1 MDNPDGTG
9 TDAGGGT
16 GGGLMS
22 GAAGAL
28 LPLALGAASFMNPKA
43 GSQMLQSLIP
53 MLNLQQQETAF
64 TATERER
71 KLTREQQAAKEAK
84 ARRASLA
91 TGQLVGLSPE
101 TAEAMTPGD
110 ILTYSRQLTKDT
122 SEREAKELEL
132 RQRREASQILGAPR
146 QEMFT
151 PLQPA
156 PEETGVEE
164 ALAGIHAPRP
174 PATPTEHLSVLQKQ
188 LSEFRQR
195 PMSIVQKGLPFTP
208 ELGKVA
214 TDFETGLKERIAQF
228 QPPKPTALLP
238 KDMGQGIT
246 DALALEVGAHPGATP
261 AGVMAGLE
269 SPDPVARRDA
279 HDIMQ
284 KTQQRARQTHLVR
297 IAAEEQIKAREQANA
312 LMLIEPAKARALIEA
327 QQFARVEEKALN
339 YVDPKTLQPPSPS
352 MTIDAANKAVD
363 NGKLLIMP
371 RGAIGHQGLRELVD
385 AVQIAY
391 DARRLGEKIFTSDSF
406 VLLQQGKLTLQAFLQ
421 TNPDAVT
428 FKNMMEGRMFRLAR
442 GLGSDSRISD
452 KDAEIVLNALPGL
465 ASFKAT
471 KTVFKQG
478 IDEMENVMVGGL
490 KRYLALPPDATIPAL
505 ERMKTYRPSASSKDV
520 DLLERTLE
528 AEKRRG
534 R

>member
-1 MDNPDGTG
+1 
-9 TDAGGGT
+9 
-16 GGGLMS
+16 MS
-22 GAAGAL
+22 GAAGAF
-28 LPLALGAASFMNPKA
+28 LPLVLGAASFMNPKA

-53 MLNLQQQETAF
+53 MLTLQQQGTAF
-64 TATERER
+64 AATERER

-101 TAEAMTPGD
+101 TAEVMAPGD
-110 ILTYSRQLTKDT
+110 ILTYSRQLAKDT

-132 RQRREASQILGAPR
+132 RQRREASQLLGAPR

-164 ALAGIHAPRP
+164 ALAGIHVPRP
-174 PATPTEHLSVLQKQ
+174 PKTQAEQLSVLKAQ

-246 DALALEVGAHPGATP
+246 DALTLEVSAHPGATP

-269 SPDPVARRDA
+269 SPDPVVRRNA
-279 HDIMQ
+279 QDIME

-297 IAAEEQIKAREQANA
+297 VKDEERIKAKAQADA

-327 QQFARVEEKALN
+327 QKYALLGEKALD
-339 YVDPKTLQPPSPS
+339 YVDPKTLQPPKSS
-352 MTIDAANKAVD
+352 LTIAETNKQVD
-363 NGKLLIMP
+363 EGKLLIMP
-371 RGAIGHQGLRELVD
+371 RGAVGHQGLRELVE
-385 AVQIAY
+385 AAQLIY
-391 DARRLGEKIFTSDSF
+391 DARRLGQKIFTSNSLVQF
-406 VLLQQGKLTLQAFLQ
+406 QQGKLMLQDFFQ
-421 TNPDAVT
+421 SNPDAPI
-428 FKNMMEGRMFRLAR
+428 FKAMVGGRLFRLVR
-442 GLGSDSRISD
+442 ILGGDSRISD
-452 KDAEIVLNALPGL
+452 WDTKIAQNAIPGL
-465 ASFKAT
+465 ENFKAT
-471 KTVFKQG
+471 ADVFHSSMDEFEAMIIGG
-478 IDEMENVMVGGL
+478 I

-505 ERMKTYRPSASSKDV
+505 EQMKTYRPGASSKDV
-520 DLLERTLE
+520 DLLKRTLE

-534 R
+534 K